1 MTSRIEVALRPYETD
16 LVNLD
21 MFASS
26 LEPAERMQANEW
38 LHGCIIIIDSRA
50 LERECLAKGLMASS
64 ISIRVFSFESTEE
77 WQQAHDLHNRAS
89 AILLALGS
97 RDSGDAGVQTDIAN
111 LVAHFKDIPIIAIG
125 DLDGLDHVR
134 KILEY
139 GARSYI
145 PTSVGLDGA
154 IEAIRLARAGGTSM
168 PALAL

>member
-1 MTSRIEVALRPYETD
+1 MASRIEAALRPYETD

-38 LHGCIIIIDSRA
+38 LHGFIIIIDTRA
-50 LERECLAKGLMASS
+50 LERECLAKGLMASN
-64 ISIRVFSFESTEE
+64 ISIRAFSFDSIEE

-97 RDSGDAGVQTDIAN
+97 RDSSDAGVQADIAS
-111 LVAHFKDIPIIAIG
+111 LVANFEDIPIIAIG
-125 DLDGLDHVR
+125 DLDGLDHVTR
-134 KILEY
+134 ILEY

-154 IEAIRLARAGGTSM
+154 IEAIRLARAGGTSV
-168 PALAL
+168 PS